1 MMTTERAWDYLIES
15 GIASEQTLQIATSL
29 DGYSLETLESVLFI
43 LTGER
48 DFDDNEECDG
58 EHDNTDELFD
68 CESCS
73 DLLDELA

>member
-15 GIASEQTLQIATSL
+15 GIATEQTLQVATSL

-43 LTGER
+43 LTGDR
-48 DFDDNEECDG
+48 SFDDDVECGG
-58 EHDNTDELFD
+58 EHGDVEELFD
-68 CESCS
+68 CEPCS

>member
-15 GIASEQTLQIATSL
+15 GIASEQTLQVATPL
-29 DGYSLETLESVLFI
+29 NGYSPETLESVLFI

-48 DFDDNEECDG
+48 DFDDNEECD
-58 EHDNTDELFD
+58 NTDELFD